1 MFVLVVSEILGMF
14 VKKLT
19 AEDKYSL
26 CNMEKLL
33 QPIQLQLS
41 EKHKIFLNFLLH
53 IVNTHQM
60 VQNLRKR

>member
-1 MFVLVVSEILGMF
+1 MFVLVVSEILGVF

-26 CNMEKLL
+26 CNMEKLP

-41 EKHKIFLNFLLH
+41 EKHEIFLNFLLH
-53 IVNTHQM
+53 IGNPH
-60 VQNLRKR
+60 